1 MVQFYLASRSYYQYV
16 VGNVFSTKNFDLS
29 KKVYIVTGANTGIG
43 YETAKALV
51 KMNATV
57 IMACRS
63 AERANQAKND
73 LLKELPQVSPSK
85 VSVHS
90 TLEATES
97 VLILPIVDY
106 FRAIGFE

>member
-1 MVQFYLASRSYYQYV
+1 MIVVALHAVQFYLSSRCYYQYV
-16 VGNVFSTKNFDLS
+16 VGNVFSTRNFDLS

-43 YETAKALV
+43 YETTKALL

-85 VSVHS
+85 VN
-90 TLEATES
+90 T
-97 VLILPIVDY
+97 
-106 FRAIGFE
+106 

>member
-16 VGNVFSTKNFDLS
+16 VGNVFSTKTFDLS

-43 YETAKALV
+43 FETAKALV

-73 LLKELPQVSPSK
+73 LLKELPQISPSK
-85 VSVHS
+85 VSVQS
-90 TLEATES
+90 TSAATES
-97 VLILPIVDY
+97 VVILPIVDY